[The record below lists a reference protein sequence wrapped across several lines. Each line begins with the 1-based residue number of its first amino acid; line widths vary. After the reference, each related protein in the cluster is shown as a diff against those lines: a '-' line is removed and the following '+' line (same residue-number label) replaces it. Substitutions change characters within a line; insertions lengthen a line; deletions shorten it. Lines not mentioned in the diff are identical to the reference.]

1 MASGYHI
8 GQHGSR
14 EHVHSL
20 GQHSPAGTL
29 STQQRAR
36 HTVGPSGY
44 CMALGGGEGQDGS
57 GGGGTGKEGAL
68 GKIGTW
74 RPMNMGWS
82 YIPKKGL

>member
-1 MASGYHI
+1 M
-8 GQHGSR
+8 
-14 EHVHSL
+14 
-20 GQHSPAGTL
+20 
-29 STQQRAR
+29 
-36 HTVGPSGY
+36 GPSGY

-57 GGGGTGKEGAL
+57 GGGGTGKEGAP